1 MNFYFITDEQL
12 TVKGVL
18 SDVEQALQAGANVIQ
33 YRDKEGTTK
42 HMHETGLKI
51 RGLCTEHGAMYIV
64 NDRVDI
70 ALSTEADGV
79 HIGPEDLPL
88 YATRNMMPLGI
99 IGVSVSTLEEA
110 LEAEKAG
117 ADYLGVTPIFHTAT
131 KPDAGRP
138 VGLETLR
145 QISRNTHIPLVAIGG
160 IKMENVGEVIG
171 AGATSVSA
179 ISATVGQDVR
189 ARVLEF
195 IEEIGRWKK

>member
-18 SDVEQALQAGANVIQ
+18 SDVEQALLAGANVIQ
-33 YRDKEGTTK
+33 YRDKEGATK

-51 RGLCTEHGAMYIV
+51 RDLCTEYGAMYIV

-88 YATRNMMPLGI
+88 DAARRMMHSGT
-99 IGVSVSTLEEA
+99 IGVSVSNLEEA
-110 LEAEKAG
+110 AAAERGG

-131 KPDAGRP
+131 KPDAGIP

-145 QISRNTHIPLVAIGG
+145 VISRNTHIPLVAIGG
-160 IKMENVGEVIG
+160 IKMENIGEVIG

-179 ISATVGQDVR
+179 ISATVGEDVR